1 MLGRLGR
8 NAIRDKGP
16 RGLSIE
22 HVIPS
27 SVGGQ
32 LKTLTCR
39 TCNNQSGSAL
49 DAHFVG
55 MVRVEDWAQGDR
67 SELKGT
73 VMVDGIELPMRIS
86 RNENELSTI
95 RILGGKPDALEKF
108 KETMT
113 GLGDGDKIGN
123 SSVG

>member
-1 MLGRLGR
+1 M
-8 NAIRDKGP
+8 
-16 RGLSIE
+16 
-22 HVIPS
+22 
-27 SVGGQ
+27 
-32 LKTLTCR
+32 
-39 TCNNQSGSAL
+39 
-49 DAHFVG
+49 G

-113 GLGDGDKIGN
+113 GLGDGDKVRN

>member
-1 MLGRLGR
+1 
-8 NAIRDKGP
+8 
-16 RGLSIE
+16 
-22 HVIPS
+22 
-27 SVGGQ
+27 
-32 LKTLTCR
+32 
-39 TCNNQSGSAL
+39 
-49 DAHFVG
+49 

-113 GLGDGDKIGN
+113 ALGDGDKVRN